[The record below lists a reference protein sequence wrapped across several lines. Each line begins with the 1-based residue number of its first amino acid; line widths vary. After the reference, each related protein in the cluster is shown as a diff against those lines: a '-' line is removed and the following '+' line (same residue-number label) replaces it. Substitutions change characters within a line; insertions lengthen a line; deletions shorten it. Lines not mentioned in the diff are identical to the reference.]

1 MTAVATVQKQRQD
14 QQQVTTSMSLTLV
27 KNLLR
32 TGIASI
38 CYIRKIFD
46 EEEFVSTKLMGMPA
60 GPVIHPPLSSQLTI
74 LKA

>member
-1 MTAVATVQKQRQD
+1 MSAAAQVQLQRQE

-32 TGIASI
+32 CGIASI

-46 EEEFVSTKLMGMPA
+46 EENFASTKMMGSPF
-60 GPVIHPPLSSQLTI
+60 LL
-74 LKA
+74 